1 MNEKQR
7 ILCMQLAKMDSEQA
21 ADWLME
27 KYPIGS
33 MDYGEALLLIPH
45 RSWKRPD
52 QKRLARYY
60 FRKLPFASA
69 RGYEAFASFMSTG
82 HLLDCVKER
91 LPMSDSNTDLLL
103 YHMIPVLNR
112 FAKNDSDRKIIAEF
126 IDELNLSYFR

>member
-7 ILCMQLAKMDSEQA
+7 ILCAQLAKMESEQA

-27 KYPIGS
+27 KYPIES

-45 RSWKRPD
+45 RSWKRSD

-69 RGYEAFASFMSTG
+69 RGYEVFASFMSTG

-91 LPMSDSNTDLLL
+91 LPMSDFNTDLLL
-103 YHMIPVLNR
+103 YHLIPVLNR
-112 FAKNDSDRKIIAEF
+112 FAKKDSDRKIIAEF